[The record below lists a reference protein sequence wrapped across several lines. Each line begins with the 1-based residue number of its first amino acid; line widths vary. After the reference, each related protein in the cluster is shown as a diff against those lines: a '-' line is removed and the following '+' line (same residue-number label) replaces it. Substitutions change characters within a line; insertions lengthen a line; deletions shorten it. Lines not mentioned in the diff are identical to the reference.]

1 MRSSWVHDDNAALLT
16 DLYQLTMLQSY
27 WREGMREDAVFDL
40 FVRRRAGRNYLV
52 ACGLDDALHYLENLH
67 FTGDSLE
74 YLRSLEQFSDEFA
87 NYLEGLR
94 FTGDVFA
101 VAEGTP
107 IFPDEPIL
115 EVVAPIM
122 EAQLAETFLL
132 NQLSFQTMLAS
143 KAARVGRAAK
153 GRTIADF
160 AARRTHGTDAA
171 MKNARAGYIAGVHAT
186 SNVLAGA
193 VYGIPVTG
201 TMAHSYIEAHD
212 REMDAFRAFSKLY
225 PETTLLVDTYDTLEG
240 IRNVIEL
247 SKELGEEFRVAAV
260 RLDSGDLEDLAKE
273 SREMLDEAG
282 LESIRIFASSSLD
295 EYAIAEL
302 LADGAPIDGFGV
314 GTKMGTSS
322 DHPRLDSAY
331 KLCSYSGKG
340 RMKLSSE
347 KSNYP
352 GKKQIF
358 RQFEGGKARRDI
370 LAARD
375 ESMDG
380 EPLLRQVMKDGKRTD
395 AGRYSL
401 ENARN
406 HCEEAVGQLP
416 DRLMA
421 LDLVDP
427 PYSVEISDVLQSRT
441 EELRASLEE
450 RLKRRRAADA

>member
-1 MRSSWVHDDNAALLT
+1 MHSSWVHDDNAALLT

-27 WREGMREDAVFDL
+27 WREDMHDEAVFDL
-40 FVRRRAGRNYLV
+40 FFRRRAGRNYFI
-52 ACGLDDALHYLENLH
+52 ACGLDDTLHYLENLR
-67 FTGDSLE
+67 FTEESLQ
-74 YLRSLEQFSDEFA
+74 YLRSLDQFSDAFA
-87 NYLEGLR
+87 DYLSGMR

-107 IFPDEPIL
+107 LFPDEPIL

-122 EAQLAETFLL
+122 EAQLVETFLM
-132 NQLSFQTMLAS
+132 NQVSLQTTLAS
-143 KAARVGRAAK
+143 KSARVVRAAK

-193 VYGIPVTG
+193 AYGIPLTG

-212 REMDAFRAFSKLY
+212 REIEAFRSFSKLY

-247 SKELGEEFRVAAV
+247 SKEIGAEFRVAAV
-260 RLDSGDLEDLAKE
+260 RLDSGDLGALAKE
-273 SREMLDEAG
+273 SRQMLDESG
-282 LESIRIFASSSLD
+282 LESVRIFASSSLD

-322 DHPRLDSAY
+322 DHPALDSAY
-331 KLCSYSGKG
+331 KLCGYGGKG

-352 GKKQIF
+352 GQKQIF
-358 RQFEGGKARRDI
+358 RQFAGGTARRDI
-370 LAARD
+370 LAAHE
-375 ESMDG
+375 ESIDG

-401 ENARN
+401 EDART

-427 PYSVEISDVLQSRT
+427 PYPVEISDVLQSRT
-441 EELRASLEE
+441 NELRQSLED
-450 RLKRRRAADA
+450 RHS